1 MSRQPAGEN
10 IYVPDGAAPG
20 GNGQGRSGPGGNGQ
34 GRSGPG
40 GNGPGGNGQGGLGDG
55 VVQERATVP
64 RATSD
69 AGEGYGGYPQSYQGQ
84 AVPAGPVGQERPYAP
99 SAVHTIEG
107 RSLGSALIS
116 DPESLR
122 RRWESVQVGF
132 VDDPRRAV
140 GEAEEMVSTVID
152 DLVSGFRDERRALE
166 TQWAGGGAP
175 STDELRQAFQ
185 RYRDFF
191 ERLLRI

>member
-1 MSRQPAGEN
+1 MNRQSPEGST
-10 IYVPDGAAPG
+10 YVPGDQGPGGLDDDVVQKGLTIPGDAADGPGGYGGRRSSYDARAATAVPAEDDRAHGRATVHTVKGRAPG
-20 GNGQGRSGPGGNGQ
+20 G
-34 GRSGPG
+34 
-40 GNGPGGNGQGGLGDG
+40 
-55 VVQERATVP
+55 
-64 RATSD
+64 
-69 AGEGYGGYPQSYQGQ
+69 
-84 AVPAGPVGQERPYAP
+84 
-99 SAVHTIEG
+99 
-107 RSLGSALIS
+107 ALTS

-140 GEAEEMVSTVID
+140 GEAEELVSTVMD

-166 TQWAGGGAP
+166 TQWSGGGEP

-191 ERLLRI
+191 DRLLLI